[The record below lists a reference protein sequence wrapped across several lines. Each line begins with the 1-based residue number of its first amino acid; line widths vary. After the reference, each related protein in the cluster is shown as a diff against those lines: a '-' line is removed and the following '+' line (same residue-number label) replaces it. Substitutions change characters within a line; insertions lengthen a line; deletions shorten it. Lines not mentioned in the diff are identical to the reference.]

1 MDKGGD
7 GDGGR
12 GEGRRGDSFVPFLLS
27 NACFRNERTRDSGS
41 SNALK
46 VDEIIF
52 RIIQRIN
59 RYCFNG

>member
-1 MDKGGD
+1 MEGGER
-7 GDGGR
+7 G
-12 GEGRRGDSFVPFLLS
+12 GEGTLSCRFLLS
-27 NACFRNERTRDSGS
+27 DACSRNERTRDSGS

>member
-1 MDKGGD
+1 MEGGER
-7 GDGGR
+7 G
-12 GEGRRGDSFVPFLLS
+12 GEGTLVPFLLS
-27 NACFRNERTRDSGS
+27 NACSRNERTRDSGS